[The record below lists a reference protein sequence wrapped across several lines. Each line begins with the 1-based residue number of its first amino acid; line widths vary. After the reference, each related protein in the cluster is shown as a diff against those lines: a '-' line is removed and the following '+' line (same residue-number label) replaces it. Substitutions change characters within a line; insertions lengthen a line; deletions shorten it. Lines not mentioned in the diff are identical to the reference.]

1 MISHT
6 IREVRSFTSGQQSK
20 ALIWFFCLTV
30 VIILLLLLCCCRD
43 FVGVLFILFGRFGY
57 LPFISLYFVLRT
69 IRSNLEFW
77 AYFFTFICAHL
88 TVLFL
93 GRSKKQS
100 FASKTGLDFSL
111 LYRHC
116 FAFKIQLIFIHFT
129 VTGPDAETPGKTARN
144 WRGYRPQMYQ
154 LPMERNPKRLR
165 RFLTSPPFVLL
176 NIQIWKGSYNNRMF
190 LYE

>member
-1 MISHT
+1 MLLQGFCWCFIYF
-6 IREVRSFTSGQQSK
+6 IREVWLFTLHSSLFCALDDPQQ
-20 ALIWFFCLTV
+20 F
-30 VIILLLLLCCCRD
+30 
-43 FVGVLFILFGRFGY
+43 GVLGVFFSLLFAHIWQFY
-57 LPFISLYFVLRT
+57 
-69 IRSNLEFW
+69 FW
-77 AYFFTFICAHL
+77 AG
-88 TVLFL
+88 V
-93 GRSKKQS
+93 KKQS

-129 VTGPDAETPGKTARN
+129 VTGPVAETPGKTVRN
-144 WRGYRPQMYQ
+144 WREYRPQMYQ

-176 NIQIWKGSYNNRMF
+176 NIQIWKGSYNNRRF